1 MLAASLDTLPNVP
14 NRKADL
20 ARRNGALSRGP
31 ATAEGKAR
39 SARNSTRHGICS
51 RSLAPLDPEDAA
63 ALAGLRGALL
73 ARHQP
78 LDEAEAHWVE
88 ELAAVAWRQRRLRAL
103 EDAVLVR
110 ATTGEAADP
119 ALPSLATVIR
129 YRGRL
134 DRDWRRATEELA
146 TLRRGRGDRLPEPDQ
161 LRRLA
166 RQIELAR
173 VLAAARPPASEPV
186 TAAGTNEPTAP
197 NRTNETPGSTNEPT
211 AANPTIG
218 TGEPAPPNRAND
230 FAVGTNEPMHP
241 VPPLPAGWPTPEP
254 AAPARPLNRHQ
265 RRRLAALARRGLRR
279 AA

>member
-1 MLAASLDTLPNVP
+1 MLTVSHDIQPTAPDRQADT
-14 NRKADL
+14 

-31 ATAEGKAR
+31 VTAEGKAR

-51 RSLAPLDPEDAA
+51 RSPVAPLDPEDAA
-63 ALAGLRGALL
+63 ALGGLRAALL

-78 LDEAEAHWVE
+78 VDEAEAHWVE
-88 ELAAVAWRQRRLRAL
+88 ELVSAAWRQRRLRAL
-103 EDAVLVR
+103 EDAVLAC
-110 ATTGEAADP
+110 ATAGEADP

-146 TLRRGRGDRLPEPDQ
+146 ALRRGRGDRLPDPAR

-166 RQIELAR
+166 QQIELAR
-173 VLAAARPPASEPV
+173 ALAARPPASEP
-186 TAAGTNEPTAP
+186 TAAAGTNEPTAP
-197 NRTNETPGSTNEPT
+197 NRTDETGIGTSEPT
-211 AANPTIG
+211 
-218 TGEPAPPNRAND
+218 PPDRTND
-230 FAVGTNEPMHP
+230 WAVGTDEPRYP
-241 VPPLPAGWPTPEP
+241 VPPLPAGWPGHEP

-265 RRRLAALARRGLRR
+265 RRRLAALARARLRS